1 MMIKVL
7 LFAQLQEE
15 IGQSTLFLE
24 ANDWTVKQVKEHLQ
38 QAYPQATLQ
47 ASMTAVNEEYAFDD
61 DIVKEG
67 DTIAFLPPV
76 SGG

>member
-1 MMIKVL
+1 MIKVL

-15 IGQSTLFLE
+15 IGKRALHLE

-38 QAYPQATLQ
+38 QQYPHALFQA
-47 ASMTAVNEEYAFDD
+47 AMAAVNEEYAFEE
-61 DIVKEG
+61 DIVKDG
-67 DTIAFLPPV
+67 DTVAFLPPV